1 MPKTPEKR
9 LLGPEN
15 SAKLARLTRKNASAP
30 AQNSASIAERIRA
43 FMARFDL
50 SRAEAA
56 LVLCTPERT
65 LDGWLDDD
73 RTPPGCMIALL
84 DVIEQSSHGRRILGV
99 QDKQPDAK
107 IRLYAQSGPDWT
119 ETEVRGWWK
128 DRLFIKIPDCF
139 CYGGNVVELD
149 RRELWS
155 KRCASHDGYTYFTP
169 DGKEREDAENA
180 KTIAAGQMTEVMYI
194 HYCAHEDVGGKFVPG
209 WRKQRVFNMNERWI
223 FFYWDERD
231 EAPEYVERKDFD
243 SEWGASSS
251 SGWRFYSDTGLRA
264 KQKYD
269 EEFEAHI
276 RASAAADQKRKSSQG
291 WVLAEDAITLGIGA
305 NSTEAEVIAAFK
317 RLARIHHPD
326 AGGTVEGFQKIS
338 LARDRAIATLK
349 GKRR

>member
-15 SAKLARLTRKNASAP
+15 SAKLARFTRKNASAP
-30 AQNSASIAERIRA
+30 AQNSATKAERIRA

-107 IRLYAQSGPDWT
+107 IRLYAQNGPDWT

-194 HYCAHEDVGGKFVPG
+194 HYCAHEDVGGKFVPR

-231 EAPEYVERKDFD
+231 EAPEYVERKDLD

-276 RASAAADQKRKSSQG
+276 RASAAADKKRKSSQG
-291 WVLAEDAITLGIGA
+291 WLLAEDAITLGIGA
-305 NSTEAEVIAAFK
+305 NSTEAEVIAAFRGWREFTTPTRAAPQRGSRK
-317 RLARIHHPD
+317 
-326 AGGTVEGFQKIS
+326 S
-338 LARDRAIATLK
+338 LSPET
-349 GKRR
+349 GQSQH